1 MNRSALLSSNN
12 DNVLIIV
19 LYVNEQKTGD
29 IEQAL
34 LKENDSLSRSTTMAD
49 YYLEMGKNSLTSLY
63 DQKNVLKNAKKR
75 ILDMA
80 NSLGLT
86 GNVIN
91 KAMSRSWWDRA
102 IVYSGIVIVTL
113 LLVFVWYYKHKYCV
127 CLA

>member
-1 MNRSALLSSNN
+1 M
-12 DNVLIIV
+12 
-19 LYVNEQKTGD
+19 
-29 IEQAL
+29 

-63 DQKNVLKNAKKR
+63 DQKNILKSAKKR

-91 KAMSRSWWDRA
+91 KAMNRSWWDRVL
-102 IVYSGIVIVTL
+102 VYSGILLITA
-113 LLVFVWYYKHKYCV
+113 LLVFVWYYKHKKCDV
-127 CLA
+127 CYT

>member
-1 MNRSALLSSNN
+1 
-12 DNVLIIV
+12 
-19 LYVNEQKTGD
+19 
-29 IEQAL
+29 
-34 LKENDSLSRSTTMAD
+34 MAD

-91 KAMSRSWWDRA
+91 KAMSRSWWDRV

-113 LLVFVWYYKHKYCV
+113 LLVFVRYYKHKYCV
-127 CLA
+127 CLS